1 MIKEK
6 TVWIGMLGIVIT
18 FVIYLFIDAYIHP
31 NYKLL
36 IFFLILLISEVI
48 VFKIYFILKKK
59 KEDVK
64 EDEFDYLFEQK

>member
-6 TVWIGMLGIVIT
+6 TVWISMLGIVIT
-18 FVIYLFIDAYIHP
+18 FVIYLFIDTYIP
-31 NYKLL
+31 QNYKLL
-36 IFFLILLISEVI
+36 IFFLILLISEII
-48 VFKIYFILKKK
+48 VFKIYFTLKKK

>member
-6 TVWIGMLGIVIT
+6 TIYIGMLGIVIT
-18 FVIYLFIDAYIHP
+18 FVIYLFIDAYIPP

-36 IFFLILLISEVI
+36 IFFLILGISEVI
-48 VFKIYFILKKK
+48 VIKIYFILKKK

-64 EDEFDYLFEQK
+64 EDEFDYLF